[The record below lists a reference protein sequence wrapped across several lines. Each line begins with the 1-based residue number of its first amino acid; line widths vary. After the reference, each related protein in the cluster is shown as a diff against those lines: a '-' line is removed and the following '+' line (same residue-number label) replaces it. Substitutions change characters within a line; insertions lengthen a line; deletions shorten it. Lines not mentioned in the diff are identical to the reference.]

1 MRQKIDGILK
11 KNDSVADPGAPD
23 CPESIRFWCS
33 ATAKFTDR
41 ERVKVTGACTARV
54 KTTADGVSSLLDTS
68 AMPSIASTPAGRST
82 LSLQDLTKVVND
94 SKAVVAAEA
103 KGKARAKTKAKAK
116 VKVEHPTD
124 LKEKIA
130 SARTA
135 VRVCFSFSV
144 TSKFLLPSR

>member
-1 MRQKIDGILK
+1 M
-11 KNDSVADPGAPD
+11 ADPDAPD

-68 AMPSIASTPAGRST
+68 AMPSIASTPARRST

>member
-11 KNDSVADPGAPD
+11 KNDSVADPDAPD
-23 CPESIRFWCS
+23 CPESIRFWRS
-33 ATAKFTDR
+33 TTAKFTDR